1 MSYKNRDLILL
12 IEDKI
17 LTKNENKDY
26 FLRVTNLVLSP
37 MFFDLFNLV
46 ELLF

>member
-1 MSYKNRDLILL
+1 MYNIVIIIHL

-17 LTKNENKDY
+17 LTKNKNKDY
-26 FLRVTNLVLSP
+26 FLRVTNSVLSP